1 MAYIRDSRN
10 GWTITKHDTYTILL
24 LLLWTVVK
32 SADLKY

>member
-10 GWTITKHDTYTILL
+10 GWTITKHDIYIPL
-24 LLLWTVVK
+24 LLLWSVVK